1 MESVRTF
8 AILLQKK
15 IWISGTVNWNPIWD
29 VFGMNF
35 LWDVFNGNVWIG
47 ENWRK
52 WSGTKVVE
60 LFLVFSDFYRIFVRF
75 LLNVMQILQIVQIRE
90 NLFLVRIGG
99 GMTIYVN

>member
-1 MESVRTF
+1 M
-8 AILLQKK
+8 
-15 IWISGTVNWNPIWD
+15 
-29 VFGMNF
+29 
-35 LWDVFNGNVWIG
+35 
-47 ENWRK
+47 
-52 WSGTKVVE
+52 E